1 MSVSVN
7 RVILVGHLGK
17 DPEIKFTPSGIALA
31 KFSLATS
38 ERRKDPEGNFKE
50 HTEWHNIILWRRQAE
65 VAGEYLKK
73 GMLVMIEGRIQT
85 RSWEDPTGAKKYM
98 TEIVGDRMQMLQA
111 KGEPEVSTEPRLGE
125 PEAAPPE
132 EEEDLPF

>member
-1 MSVSVN
+1 MSVN

-38 ERRKDPEGNFKE
+38 EKRKDPDGNLKE
-50 HTEWHNIILWRRQAE
+50 HTEWHNIILWRRLAE
-65 VAGEYLKK
+65 IAGEYLKK
-73 GMLVMIEGRIQT
+73 GMLVYIEGRIQT
-85 RSWEDPTGAKKYM
+85 RSWDDPSGSKKYI
-98 TEIVGDRMQMLQA
+98 TEIIGDRMQMLQT
-111 KGEPEVSTEPRLGE
+111 KGETGAAPEPRLGE
-125 PEAAPPE
+125 SEAAAPE